1 MGTVKDIYDL
11 AKDGIKLQRHITAIK
26 RALKTEAV
34 LNRKFLKDIE
44 QGKEIDDT
52 RRKRIIGNLAIVEL
66 TDAVKLEIPYAL
78 ITNKLVDAQLMGDPS
93 INRTLG
99 YSLGTLIE
107 KLYLMIAY
115 IQKDL
120 DDESNNLNS
129 RLQFISKYNTLLL
142 RMLE

>member
-78 ITNKLVDAQLMGDPS
+78 ITNKLVDAQLMESS